1 MIDSVYLLATTVAGR
16 QFYDADDAWP
26 YLSVGTTLA
35 MRYEPENSHDRFAV
49 SLWYEAEDKQYKLG
63 YIPRGYNEFVAVMF
77 MMGWGHAFRCIVSR
91 LDGAA
96 PYDSQIGV
104 TVKVLNRG
112 SVTT

>member
-49 SLWYEAEDKQYKLG
+49 SLRYEADDKQYKLG
-63 YIPRGYNEFVAVMF
+63 YIPRGNTEFVAVMF

>member
-49 SLWYEAEDKQYKLG
+49 SLWYEAEDKQYNSD
-63 YIPRGYNEFVAVMF
+63 I
-77 MMGWGHAFRCIVSR
+77 FR
-91 LDGAA
+91 AA
-96 PYDSQIGV
+96 
-104 TVKVLNRG
+104 
-112 SVTT
+112 TTSLLPLCL